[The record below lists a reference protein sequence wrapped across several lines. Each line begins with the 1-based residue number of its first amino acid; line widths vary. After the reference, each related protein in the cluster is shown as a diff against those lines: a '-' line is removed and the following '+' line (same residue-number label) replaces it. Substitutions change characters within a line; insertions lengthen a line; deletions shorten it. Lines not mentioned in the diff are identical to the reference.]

1 MISICPRCGSYQ
13 WNKTAT
19 ATHITCPECKHIW
32 PYRQGKLF
40 LLSGCSGVG
49 KTTTLLRLSG
59 MTKDFTVLDADM
71 FYDPDAL
78 SKLEQIGRLSVTLTQ
93 QGQHILWANAGGLD
107 RIKDTYHRQFI
118 SEIKCLALTCA
129 PDELRRRMVEGRGI
143 TDEGW
148 LRGSMDYNE
157 YFRTH
162 DALADVRFDKLD
174 ITHLT
179 PDEAAQHVHA
189 WMTNQLHT

>member
-1 MISICPRCGSYQ
+1 MNS
-13 WNKTAT
+13 KTIAI
-19 ATHITCPECKHIW
+19 ANQK
-32 PYRQGKLF
+32 G
-40 LLSGCSGVG
+40 GVG

-78 SKLEQIGRLSVTLTQ
+78 SMLEQICLLSATLTQ
-93 QGQHILWANAGGLD
+93 QGQKILWANAGALD
-107 RIKDTYHRQFI
+107 HIKDTYHRQFFA
-118 SEIKCLALTCA
+118 EVKCLALTCEA
-129 PDELRRRMVEGRGI
+129 DELRRRMTEGRGI
-143 TDEGW
+143 VDDDW
-148 LRGSMDYNE
+148 LNGSQNYNE